1 MPNATV
7 RDGVYKRTDRPGWWV
22 SYIDASGNRVRS
34 NCAAQSRAQA
44 MTLLAKIRTQEERKR
59 AHGPRPTREIPTAPL
74 LERFM
79 RHQKTRLRPTT
90 YERLGGTLRTL
101 QANLPE
107 QATAIT
113 KQVVAEYIE
122 ARSKS
127 VKPGTVAKEV
137 STLKHCLRLAV
148 DWGLLC
154 ENAASRA
161 RLPEVA
167 VAETRYLTPSELQT
181 ALENAPGWLRAPMA
195 FAVCTGIRRGE
206 MLSLRWMDVDL
217 VRRHIYLRETNDD
230 SQRTLPLS
238 DDALYVLRSLPQGG
252 PTDLVFAGIDA
263 LRLSV
268 TTRRVFQKLGIK
280 DASFHTLRHTSALWL
295 VQHGVDLNSVG
306 KILGLKTPHMTQRYA
321 HLSPMYAG
329 AEGSDSSLDTVMAK
343 SLDRQIA
350 LIPRRFRGFEGID
363 LSTTLGS
370 VARART
376 PAPRVERAF
385 QSA

>member
-22 SYIDASGNRVRS
+22 TYIDSSGNRVRRK
-34 NCAAQSRAQA
+34 CTAQTRSQA
-44 MTLLAKIRTQEERKR
+44 MTLLSKIKTQEERKR
-59 AHGPRPTREIPTAPL
+59 ALSSRPVREIPTAAL

-113 KQVVAEYIE
+113 KQVVVEYIE
-122 ARSKS
+122 TRSKT

-148 DWGLLC
+148 DWGLLY

-167 VAETRYLTPSELQT
+167 VGQTRYLTPTELQT
-181 ALENAPGWLRAPMA
+181 ALENAPEWLRAPIA

-206 MLSLRWMDVDL
+206 MLALRWMDVDL
-217 VRRHIYLRETNDD
+217 EHRRIHLRETNSD

-238 DDALYVLRSLPQGG
+238 DDALYVLRSLVQGG
-252 PTDLVFAGIDA
+252 PLDKVFAGIDA

-268 TTRRVFQKLGIK
+268 TTRRVFQRLGIM
-280 DASFHTLRHTSALWL
+280 DASFHTLRHTSASWL

-321 HLSPMYAG
+321 HLSPVYA
-329 AEGSDSSLDTVMAK
+329 AATDTSLDTAAAK

-350 LIPRRFRGFEGID
+350 QIPRRLNGLEAID
-363 LSTTLGS
+363 LSGTLGS
-370 VARART
+370 IARART
-376 PAPRVERAF
+376 PAPRIERAF

>member
-22 SYIDASGNRVRS
+22 SYIDASGNRIRS
-34 NCAAQSRAQA
+34 KCAAQTRSQA
-44 MTLLAKIRTQEERKR
+44 MSLLSKIKTQEERAR
-59 AHGPRPTREIPTAPL
+59 TLGTRPTRDISTAVL

-107 QATAIT
+107 QAAAIT
-113 KQVVAEYIE
+113 RSVVADYIE
-122 ARSKS
+122 TRSKS
-127 VKPGTVAKEV
+127 VKPGTVAKEI

-148 DWGLLC
+148 DWGLLH

-161 RLPEVA
+161 RLPEVP
-167 VAETRYLTPSELQT
+167 VGEPRYLTPGELQT
-181 ALENAPGWLRAPMA
+181 ALENAPAWLRAPMA

-217 VRRHIYLRETNDD
+217 LHRRVYLREPNSD

-238 DDALYVLRSLPQGG
+238 DDAIYVLRSLPRGG
-252 PTDLVFAGIDA
+252 PSDAVFGDIDP

-268 TTRRVFQKLGIK
+268 TTRRVFQRLGIK
-280 DASFHTLRHTSALWL
+280 DASFHTLRHTSASWL
-295 VQHGVDLNSVG
+295 VQHGVDLDSVG
-306 KILGLKTPHMTQRYA
+306 QLLGLKTPHMTQRYA
-321 HLSPMYAG
+321 HLSPEYAG
-329 AEGSDSSLDTVMAK
+329 SSEVQMNAMMVK

-350 LIPRRFRGFEGID
+350 QIPRRFRGPESID
-363 LSTTLGS
+363 LTGNVGS

-376 PAPRVERAF
+376 QPPRMERAF
-385 QSA
+385 QSV

>member
-22 SYIDASGNRVRS
+22 SYIDAAGNRVRS
-34 NCAAQSRAQA
+34 KCAAKTRPQA
-44 MTLLAKIRTQEERKR
+44 LTLLSKIKAQEERKR
-59 AHGPRPTREIPTAPL
+59 ALGLRPAREIPTATL

-122 ARSKS
+122 SRAKS

-148 DWGLLC
+148 DWGLLY

-161 RLPEVA
+161 RLPEVQ
-167 VAETRYLTPSELQT
+167 VGETRYLTPSEVQT
-181 ALENAPGWLRAPMA
+181 ALENAPAWLRAPMA

-217 VRRHIYLRETNDD
+217 ARRQLYLRETNND

-238 DDALYVLRSLPQGG
+238 DDALHVLRSLPRGG
-252 PTDLVFAGIDA
+252 PADLVFAGIDA

-280 DASFHTLRHTSALWL
+280 DASFHTLRHTSASWL

-321 HLSPMYAG
+321 HLSPEYAG
-329 AEGSDSSLDTVMAK
+329 GTESSTDGEMVT

-350 LIPRRFRGFEGID
+350 QIPRRVRGFEGID

>member
-1 MPNATV
+1 MPNAAV
-7 RDGVYKRTDRPGWWV
+7 RDGVYKRTDRPGWGV
-22 SYIDASGNRVRS
+22 TYIDSSGSRVRRK
-34 NCAAQSRAQA
+34 CAAQTRSQA
-44 MTLLAKIRTQEERKR
+44 MTLLSRIMTQEERKR
-59 AHGPRPTREIPTAPL
+59 AQSSRPVCEIPPATL

-122 ARSKS
+122 TRSRT

-148 DWGLLC
+148 DWGLLY

-161 RLPEVA
+161 RLPEVS
-167 VAETRYLTPSELQT
+167 VGKTRYLTPGELQT
-181 ALENAPGWLRAPMA
+181 ALENAPSWLRAPIA

-206 MLSLRWMDVDL
+206 MLGLRWMDVDL
-217 VRRHIYLRETNDD
+217 EHRRLYLRETNSD

-238 DDALYVLRSLPQGG
+238 DDAIYVLRSLPQGG
-252 PTDLVFAGIDA
+252 ATDKVFAGIDA

-268 TTRRVFQKLGIK
+268 TTRRVFQRLGIM
-280 DASFHTLRHTSALWL
+280 DASFHTLRHTSASWL

-321 HLSPMYAG
+321 HLSPDA
-329 AEGSDSSLDTVMAK
+329 AARTEPDVEASLTK

-350 LIPRRFRGFEGID
+350 QIPRRLHGLESID
-363 LSTTLGS
+363 LSGTMGS
-370 VARART
+370 IARART
-376 PAPRVERAF
+376 PAPRIERAF